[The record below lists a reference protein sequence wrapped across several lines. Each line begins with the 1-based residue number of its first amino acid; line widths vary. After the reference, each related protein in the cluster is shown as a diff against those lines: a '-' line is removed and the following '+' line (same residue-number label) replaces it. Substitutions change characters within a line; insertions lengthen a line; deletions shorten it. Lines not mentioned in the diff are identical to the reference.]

1 MQRRIPKNEK
11 HEMEVEI
18 EKAVKAQKEAQ
29 SAAEIAGRQ
38 EQTAHNKESRTT
50 SSRRRTRR
58 DTLRKWKLN
67 SRSFAMTSSLSRTRT
82 SSHRPEGYRRPSAK
96 DAQDIIQFE
105 QVDFEQ
111 VAETRQAALQA
122 KNDTN
127 LAKHSGVSKNTQ
139 HNVS

>member
-1 MQRRIPKNEK
+1 MRKVEAEFQELCDDILALKDKNLIPSARRIPKA
-11 HEMEVEI
+11 I
-18 EKAVKAQKEAQ
+18 
-29 SAAEIAGRQ
+29 S
-38 EQTAHNKESRTT
+38 
-50 SSRRRTRR
+50 
-58 DTLRKWKLN
+58 
-67 SRSFAMTSSLSRTRT
+67 
-82 SSHRPEGYRRPSAK
+82 K

>member
-1 MQRRIPKNEK
+1 MR
-11 HEMEVEI
+11 
-18 EKAVKAQKEAQ
+18 
-29 SAAEIAGRQ
+29 
-38 EQTAHNKESRTT
+38 
-50 SSRRRTRR
+50 SRRLSR
-58 DTLRKWKLN
+58 LRKKPSLQLRLLADRNKLHTIKKAGQRAAGVVREGIRCEKWKLN